1 MSFTCSFH
9 QVCFQPSRRIRFCKM
24 KKKNEKKERGV
35 FSAVRDRC
43 PTRVGHIEF
52 RFLADDD
59 APFSCHSMLNPKII
73 PFLAKSNC
81 IYSTRFC
88 FVLRFFEYRG
98 SEILG
103 TLEDIY
109 LLVSDSSFRYFA
121 IIRSLLTVF
130 DRLFMYIYMSSNF
143 EHFLFF
149 FFLSE
154 KILIIEKSE
163 YRSWR

>member
-59 APFSCHSMLNPKII
+59 APFSCHSMPNPKII

-88 FVLRFFEYRG
+88 FVRVLRFFEYRG

-109 LLVSDSSFRYFA
+109 LLVSHSSFRYFA

-130 DRLFMYIYMSSNF
+130 DRLFIYICLLISNISCFSFSSLRRF
-143 EHFLFF
+143 
-149 FFLSE
+149 
-154 KILIIEKSE
+154 
-163 YRSWR
+163 

>member
-24 KKKNEKKERGV
+24 KKKTKRKKEEYSRPCETGARHALATSN
-35 FSAVRDRC
+35 SASWRTTMRRSHATRC
-43 PTRVGHIEF
+43 PIRKL
-52 RFLADDD
+52 FL
-59 APFSCHSMLNPKII
+59 SSKS
-73 PFLAKSNC
+73 AKSNC

-109 LLVSDSSFRYFA
+109 LLVSHSSFRYFA

-130 DRLFMYIYMSSNF
+130 DRLFIYICLLISNISCFSFSSLRRF
-143 EHFLFF
+143 
-149 FFLSE
+149 
-154 KILIIEKSE
+154 
-163 YRSWR
+163 

>member
-59 APFSCHSMLNPKII
+59 APFSCHSMPNPKII

-88 FVLRFFEYRG
+88 FVLRFFEYRE

-130 DRLFMYIYMSSNF
+130 DRLFIYICLLISNISCFSFSSLRRF
-143 EHFLFF
+143 
-149 FFLSE
+149 
-154 KILIIEKSE
+154 
-163 YRSWR
+163 

>member
-1 MSFTCSFH
+1 M
-9 QVCFQPSRRIRFCKM
+9 
-24 KKKNEKKERGV
+24 
-35 FSAVRDRC
+35 RDRC

-59 APFSCHSMLNPKII
+59 APFSCHSMPNPKII

-130 DRLFMYIYMSSNF
+130 DRLFIYICLLISNISCFSFSS
-143 EHFLFF
+143 L
-149 FFLSE
+149 
-154 KILIIEKSE
+154 ILIIEKSE

>member
-1 MSFTCSFH
+1 M
-9 QVCFQPSRRIRFCKM
+9 
-24 KKKNEKKERGV
+24 
-35 FSAVRDRC
+35 
-43 PTRVGHIEF
+43 
-52 RFLADDD
+52 
-59 APFSCHSMLNPKII
+59 
-73 PFLAKSNC
+73 
-81 IYSTRFC
+81 
-88 FVLRFFEYRG
+88 LRFFEYRG

>member
-24 KKKNEKKERGV
+24 KKKTKRKRSILG
-35 FSAVRDRC
+35 RC

-59 APFSCHSMLNPKII
+59 APFSCHSMPNPKII
-73 PFLAKSNC
+73 PFLTKSNC

-88 FVLRFFEYRG
+88 FVRVLRFFEHRG

-109 LLVSDSSFRYFA
+109 LFVSDSSFRYFA

-130 DRLFMYIYMSSNF
+130 DRLFMYIYICLLISNISCFSFSSLRRF
-143 EHFLFF
+143 
-149 FFLSE
+149 
-154 KILIIEKSE
+154 
-163 YRSWR
+163 

>member
-1 MSFTCSFH
+1 M
-9 QVCFQPSRRIRFCKM
+9 
-24 KKKNEKKERGV
+24 
-35 FSAVRDRC
+35 RDRC

-59 APFSCHSMLNPKII
+59 APFSCHSMPNPKII

-130 DRLFMYIYMSSNF
+130 DRLFIYIYICLLISNISCFSFSS
-143 EHFLFF
+143 L
-149 FFLSE
+149 
-154 KILIIEKSE
+154 ILIIEKSE

>member
-59 APFSCHSMLNPKII
+59 APFSCHSMPNPKII

-88 FVLRFFEYRG
+88 FVRVLRFFEHRG

-109 LLVSDSSFRYFA
+109 LLVSHSSFRYFA

-130 DRLFMYIYMSSNF
+130 DRLFIYMCLLISNISCFSFSSLRRF
-143 EHFLFF
+143 
-149 FFLSE
+149 
-154 KILIIEKSE
+154 
-163 YRSWR
+163 

>member
-1 MSFTCSFH
+1 M
-9 QVCFQPSRRIRFCKM
+9 
-24 KKKNEKKERGV
+24 
-35 FSAVRDRC
+35 RDRC

-59 APFSCHSMLNPKII
+59 APFSCHSMPNLKII

-130 DRLFMYIYMSSNF
+130 DRLFIYICLLISNISCF
-143 EHFLFF
+143 S

>member
-59 APFSCHSMLNPKII
+59 APFSCHSMPNPKII

-81 IYSTRFC
+81 IHSTRFC

-109 LLVSDSSFRYFA
+109 LFVSDSSFRYFA

-130 DRLFMYIYMSSNF
+130 DRLFMYIYICLLISNISCFSFSSLRRF
-143 EHFLFF
+143 
-149 FFLSE
+149 
-154 KILIIEKSE
+154 
-163 YRSWR
+163 